1 MKQSMYRRLKNK
13 KIKNISSV
21 LQILKTGCN
30 VLLTKEGDALM
41 RVDYMLYYFL
51 KRKYFEINKKDEK
64 YK

>member
-1 MKQSMYRRLKNK
+1 MKCSMYRRLKNK

-21 LQILKTGCN
+21 LQILKTGRN

>member
-1 MKQSMYRRLKNK
+1 MKPGMYRRLKNN

-21 LQILKTGCN
+21 LQILKTSRN

-41 RVDYMLYYFL
+41 RVDYMLYCFL